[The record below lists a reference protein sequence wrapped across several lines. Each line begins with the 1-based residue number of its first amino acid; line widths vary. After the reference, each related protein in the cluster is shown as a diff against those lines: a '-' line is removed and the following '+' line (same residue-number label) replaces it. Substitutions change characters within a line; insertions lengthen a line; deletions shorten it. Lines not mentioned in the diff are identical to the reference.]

1 MYKYDNHYCFDL
13 SLLVI
18 ISLNNQCAFVHHATS
33 MFNLAFILFLFFTIE
48 YFFLRSYFEEIF
60 ILTHVLHY
68 NLMQRTKF

>member
-1 MYKYDNHYCFDL
+1 
-13 SLLVI
+13 
-18 ISLNNQCAFVHHATS
+18 